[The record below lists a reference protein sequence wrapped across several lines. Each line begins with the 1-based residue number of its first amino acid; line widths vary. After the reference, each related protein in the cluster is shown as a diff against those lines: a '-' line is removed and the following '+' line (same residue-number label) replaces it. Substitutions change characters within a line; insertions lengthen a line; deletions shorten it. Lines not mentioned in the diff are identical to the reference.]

1 MLKNWCF
8 WTVVLEKTLDSPL
21 DSKEIKRVNPK
32 GNQLWIFI
40 GRTDSEA
47 EAPILWPPDG
57 KSQPWCWERLRA
69 RGKGVTKDET
79 VGWHHRLNG
88 HEFQQTPGDSKGRGI
103 LVYCMGLQR
112 VRHDYDWTTTPMG
125 ITNTWMWLALL
136 RTTFQVLEDS
146 QEPNDEFLLSYWWPL
161 PPLIIPVALS
171 PQPLFRPL
179 CRAADFPWLL
189 SLKIGVSFQSGLS
202 TIFGERH
209 VFFIFN
215 LSQTCTF
222 VKYGKNELEKWN
234 EEKTQN
240 KSPQFF
246 IRFNRHEITLKI
258 ATQTLNTYSEC
269 LCLSCPNWQQ
279 VRDCLGAAVWIL
291 RWESRCGAGCLW
303 PQREAGR
310 PTGNA
315 PPASPE
321 PREPDLDSPPVPKL
335 A

>member
-1 MLKNWCF
+1 MTFASSDHPCCPVPSAPVQA
-8 WTVVLEKTLDSPL
+8 TVQ
-21 DSKEIKRVNPK
+21 
-32 GNQLWIFI
+32 G
-40 GRTDSEA
+40 
-47 EAPILWPPDG
+47 
-57 KSQPWCWERLRA
+57 
-69 RGKGVTKDET
+69 
-79 VGWHHRLNG
+79 
-88 HEFQQTPGDSKGRGI
+88 
-103 LVYCMGLQR
+103 
-112 VRHDYDWTTTPMG
+112 
-125 ITNTWMWLALL
+125 
-136 RTTFQVLEDS
+136 
-146 QEPNDEFLLSYWWPL
+146 
-161 PPLIIPVALS
+161 
-171 PQPLFRPL
+171 
-179 CRAADFPWLL
+179 CRL
-189 SLKIGVSFQSGLS
+189 SLTAVPKNRSVLS
-202 TIFGERH
+202 IWLIHYLWRKTCF
-209 VFFIFN
+209 FFIFN

-303 PQREAGR
+303 SQLEAGR